1 MGSRREGAQKGNG
14 MQAMGSTVVA
24 ERRRVEAVVE
34 TLAAIHNHGES
45 LVELAHDAR
54 NMVTALSL
62 YCDLLEEPGVLSAA
76 HRHYGSE
83 LRLVAEASRSLVE
96 KLARLDDPAP
106 DDPKLDDPNENDRAD
121 RRPASDF
128 SLQGRLF
135 PESPRTERPAA
146 RSGQGPVHLKPVN
159 DLPNNQ
165 LDDLLIGDVEEEVLA
180 SRNVL
185 AAVAGPS
192 IALTVDGDGGALPVR
207 MTSEDLIRVLV
218 NLVKNAAEGMAGAGT
233 IELGLTTRKNAAG
246 EASAVILAVEDTGAG
261 IPQDLLERV
270 FEPGFTTRAS
280 PPAGAG
286 WVSGGRRGLGLAI
299 TRGIVEAAGGTI
311 HAGNRAGGGA
321 RFVIELP
328 VRSS

>member
-1 MGSRREGAQKGNG
+1 
-14 MQAMGSTVVA
+14 
-24 ERRRVEAVVE
+24 VEAVVE

-96 KLARLDDPAP
+96 KLARLDDPNLDDRKF
-106 DDPKLDDPNENDRAD
+106 DDPKEDDRQDS
-121 RRPASDF
+121 RPAPDS

-135 PESPRTERPAA
+135 PEPPRTERLAA
-146 RSGQGPVHLKPVN
+146 RSSQEPIHLKPMN
-159 DLPNNQ
+159 DL
-165 LDDLLIGDVEEEVLA
+165 LDELLIGNVQQEVLD

-192 IALTVDGDGGALPVR
+192 IALTVDGDGAAFPVR
-207 MTSEDLIRVLV
+207 MTSEDLIRVLL
-218 NLVKNAAEGMAGAGT
+218 NLVRNAAEGIGGVGT
-233 IELGLTTRKNAAG
+233 IELTLASRKGAAG
-246 EASAVILAVEDTGAG
+246 EAAAVILVVEDTGSG
-261 IPQDLLERV
+261 IPGGLLERV
-270 FEPGFTTRAS
+270 FEPGFTTRGSAS
-280 PPAGAG
+280 TGAR
-286 WVSGGRRGLGLAI
+286 WASGDRRGLGLAI
-299 TRGIVEAAGGTI
+299 TRGIVEAAGGAI

-328 VRSS
+328 VRTS